1 MSMMDENRFFL
12 QKTTEQEKETFK
24 HSRNYAEI
32 VSLLK
37 IFKPGNSVKLC
48 SVNRTLKS
56 HFNKVSFTNDRNKKV
71 AARLSVNDIGT
82 VTHEKVLVNK
92 KQFKRKKTLINPTQT
107 LQN

>member
-1 MSMMDENRFFL
+1 MSMMDENRIFL

-24 HSRNYAEI
+24 HFRNYAEI

-56 HFNKVSFTNDRNKKV
+56 HFNKVSV

-82 VTHEKVLVNK
+82 ATHEKVLVNK